1 MVIIM
6 FNPSALDLP
15 RYDKFMKAFNA
26 FMSQFT
32 VRLVNGEKK
41 YTLHTFN
48 DVEKRFYLMEDEAR
62 KIMDDPKAAKIVS
75 KTYLSKDF
83 MAAVEAAESC
93 GLYLSIPD
101 LYYLN

>member
-6 FNPSALDLP
+6 FKATFALP

-62 KIMDDPKAAKIVS
+62 KIMDDPKCAKIVH
-75 KTYLSKDF
+75 KTYNSKDF